1 MKLIKKLKLSIL
13 MMSIF
18 SILIFVSAGVI
29 FADMNGDGGGTGS
42 SSTMA
47 GGTTYTP
54 GNWCTYST
62 SSMTMYKN
70 EPSECPN
77 ASYTTMSNGMGGSMM
92 IATNNMMMMY
102 NMAGNIMSGVN
113 VGCASFSLSSSSS
126 SNPDTPIAENGGVA
140 DPPSNV
146 SQVYPANPQ
155 VMTINSWYQVSR

>member
-77 ASYTTMSNGMGGSMM
+77 
-92 IATNNMMMMY
+92 NNMMMMY
-102 NMAGNIMSGVN
+102 NMNMAGNMMSMSGVN
-113 VGCASFSLSSSSS
+113 VGCAILNPLPTLSSSPIPNKS
-126 SNPDTPIAENGGVA
+126 IAENGGVA

-146 SQVYPANPQ
+146 SQVYPANPP